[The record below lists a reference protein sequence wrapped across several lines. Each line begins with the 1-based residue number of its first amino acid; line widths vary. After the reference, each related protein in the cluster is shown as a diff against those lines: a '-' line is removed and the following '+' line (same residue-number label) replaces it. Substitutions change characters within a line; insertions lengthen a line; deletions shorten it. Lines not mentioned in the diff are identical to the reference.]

1 MPVDQHSVKGVSKGH
16 HNVHGIPESRRIW
29 PPPKMRGQM
38 AEFTELICV
47 AFLD

>member
-1 MPVDQHSVKGVSKGH
+1 MPVDQHSVQGVSKGR
-16 HNVHGIPESRRIW
+16 HNINGIPESIRIW
-29 PPPKMRGQM
+29 SPPKMRDQL